1 MRGFGVARAVTV
13 DPEQV
18 FAQSGLPRT
27 APTFSQS
34 INLIREESE
43 GTAAAILSRRWEI
56 SDENL
61 LGLWRQTISSVVA
74 EIVRNAVAEY
84 VERYYESAEE
94 STAYRYVAEA
104 VTTGS
109 AERVRAIR
117 ETRFGTQERVV
128 IYTPEELRDFF

>member
-1 MRGFGVARAVTV
+1 MRAPAALRALTV

-18 FAQSGLPRT
+18 FEGSGLPRT

-43 GTAAAILSRRWEI
+43 GTAVAVLSRRWQI

-61 LGLWRQTISSVVA
+61 LGLWRQTISGVVE
-74 EIVRNAVAEY
+74 EIVGKAVAEY
-84 VERYYESAEE
+84 VEQYYQSAEE
-94 STAYRYVAEA
+94 SASFRYIAEA
-104 VTTGS
+104 VTANS

-117 ETRFGTQERVV
+117 ETRFGNQERFV
-128 IYTPEELRDFF
+128 IYTPEELRDLF

>member
-1 MRGFGVARAVTV
+1 MRPLGPARVLTV

-18 FAQSGLPRT
+18 FDRSGLPRSV

-34 INLIREESE
+34 MESE
-43 GTAAAILSRRWEI
+43 GTAAAILSRRWQI

-74 EIVRNAVAEY
+74 EIVRSAVAEY

-104 VTTGS
+104 VTTSS

-117 ETRFGTQERVV
+117 ETKFGTQERVV

>member
-1 MRGFGVARAVTV
+1 MRGLGLAKAVTV

-18 FAQSGLPRT
+18 FEQSGLPRT

-43 GTAAAILSRRWEI
+43 GTAAAILSRRWEF

-61 LGLWRQTISSVVA
+61 LGLWRQTISSVVG
-74 EIVRNAVAEY
+74 EIVRTAVAEY
-84 VERYYESAEE
+84 VERYYELAEE
-94 STAYRYVAEA
+94 STSYRYIAEA
-104 VTTGS
+104 VTAGS
-109 AERVRAIR
+109 ADRLRGIR
-117 ETRFGTQERVV
+117 GTKFGSQERLV

>member
-1 MRGFGVARAVTV
+1 VRAPAAVRALTV

-18 FAQSGLPRT
+18 FERSGLPRT

-34 INLIREESE
+34 MSFIREESE
-43 GTAAAILSRRWEI
+43 GTAAAILSRQWPI

-61 LGLWRQTISSVVA
+61 LGLWRQTISGVV
-74 EIVRNAVAEY
+74 EGIVRKAVAEY
-84 VERYYESAEE
+84 VEQYYQSAEE
-94 STAYRYVAEA
+94 STSYRYIAEA
-104 VTTGS
+104 VTASS

-117 ETRFGTQERVV
+117 ETRFGHQERFV